1 MYFYQMRNLYLFLF
15 GLFAYSTVHAQVKI
29 GGQSGLVDSSA
40 VLELESSN
48 RGFLPPRLSQAQISS
63 IASPATG
70 LIVFN
75 TGTNCLQTYIPPGGW
90 QNIFCGCNPPAAP
103 IAKNA
108 IPLSGALSWRW
119 DSIPGALGYKW
130 NSSNTYSTAIDLGD
144 SLHYTQTGL
153 NCDSSYSS
161 YVWAYNACGASS
173 PTLLSDTLWCP
184 IAATGGQ
191 VFDYVGNG
199 SNGNAGVTYR
209 VHRFTQTGNSNF
221 TVNGL
226 GSSNQVDYLVVAGG
240 GGGGFDFAGGGGA
253 GGFLTGSFTIGL
265 QTYTISVGAGGAPAS
280 PSMFQA
286 QSGQN
291 SSAFGQTAIGGGAAR
306 SGSGP
311 GCNSVALTGGSGG
324 GGGAWMSCAFPGAA
338 GTPGQ
343 GHAGANGAG
352 LDPNIGSRGGGGG
365 GAGGAGVVGNL
376 GGHGGP
382 GLSSAI
388 TGTTFWYAGGGGGG
402 TMNSSIPGSGGQGGG
417 GNGASGTNNSG
428 VAGQANTGGGGGG
441 SSGGGQGGTGGA
453 GGSGIVVVR
462 YPITSP

>member
-1 MYFYQMRNLYLFLF
+1 MRYFLF
-15 GLFAYSTVHAQVKI
+15 YIVTLLSIPCLEGQVKI
-29 GGQSGLVDSSA
+29 GGQSGTIDSSA

-48 RGFLPPRLSQAQISS
+48 RGFLPPRLTQAQISG
-63 IASPATG
+63 IVSPATG

-90 QNIFCGCNPPAAP
+90 QNIFCGCNPPTAP
-103 IAKNA
+103 IAKTSLN
-108 IPLSGALSWRW
+108 LSGAITWRW
-119 DSIPGALGYKW
+119 NSVPGALGYKW

-144 SLHYTQTGL
+144 SLQYTQTGL
-153 NCDSSYSS
+153 SCDSAYSS
-161 YVWAYNACGASS
+161 YVWAYDACGASS

-199 SNGNAGVTYR
+199 SNGNLGVTYR
-209 VHRFTQTGNSNF
+209 VHRFTQVGNSSF
-221 TVNGL
+221 SVSSL
-226 GSSNQVDYLVVAGG
+226 GSSNQVDYLIVAGG

-253 GGFLTGSFTIGL
+253 GGFLTGSLNISL
-265 QTYTISVGAGGAPAS
+265 QTYTIAVGAGGAPAS
-280 PSMFQA
+280 QFTFQA

-306 SGSGP
+306 SGSMP

-352 LDPNIGSRGGGGG
+352 LDPNTGSRGGGGG
-365 GAGGAGVVGNL
+365 GAGGAGVLGNL

-388 TGTTFWYAGGGGGG
+388 TGSTLWFAGGGGGG

-417 GNGASGTNNSG
+417 GNGASGMNNSG
-428 VAGQANTGGGGGG
+428 ISGQANTGGGGGG

-453 GGSGIVVVR
+453 GGSGIVVIR